1 MCSASSI
8 SSLFWESRS
17 FSDKV
22 EAGWQN
28 PGILHVYSGYENK
41 IEKTI
46 RMLIDSGELSRDIVT
61 DVKVPTEEVSEVK
74 EGKKRTVSRKIL
86 PGYILVEMDLPED
99 GWKATCA
106 TIRNINGVTGF
117 VGSSSNARPQP
128 ITMEE
133 VKRIFQRTGE
143 LKGER
148 PVYFRQSFSVGE
160 QVKITQG
167 PFESF
172 SGVIDEVNTEKN
184 KIKVSVQ
191 IFGRSTPVEVD
202 IAQVEKI

>member
-1 MCSASSI
+1 MAKS
-8 SSLFWESRS
+8 WY
-17 FSDKV
+17 
-22 EAGWQN
+22 
-28 PGILHVYSGYENK
+28 ILHVYSGYENK

-61 DVKVPTEEVSEVK
+61 DVKVPTEEISELK
-74 EGKKRTVSRKIL
+74 EGKKRAVSRKIL

>member
-1 MCSASSI
+1 MAKA
-8 SSLFWESRS
+8 WY
-17 FSDKV
+17 
-22 EAGWQN
+22 
-28 PGILHVYSGYENK
+28 ILHVYSGYENK

-61 DVKVPTEEVSEVK
+61 DVKVPAEEVTEIK
-74 EGKKRTVSRKIL
+74 DGKKRTLSRKIL
-86 PGYILVEMDLPED
+86 PGYILVEMDLPEND
-99 GWKATCA
+99 WKATCA
-106 TIRNINGVTGF
+106 IIRNITGVTGF
-117 VGSSSNARPQP
+117 VGSASNVKPMP

-133 VKRIFQRTGE
+133 VKRILQRTGE

-148 PVYFRQSFSVGE
+148 QVHFRQTFNVGE
-160 QVKITQG
+160 QVKIIEG

-172 SGVIDEVNTEKN
+172 SGVIDEVNAEKN

-202 IAQVEKI
+202 MAQVEKI